1 MKPNRVLLP
10 LLLATCALLAT
21 RAAQANVVVTIQSV
35 LGPIDLELFDQVAPL
50 TVANFLAYTDSAA
63 YDDSFIHRSVP
74 LFVIQGGGF
83 KVIGGQIAN
92 VATNPPSVLN
102 EPGLSN
108 VRGTVAMAKIGGQPD
123 SATTQWFVN
132 VGNNTPLDTDNGGFT
147 VFADVISGMAIVDQ
161 INALVRVNAGGAF
174 AELPTV
180 GWTPPNPVVVPT
192 NLVMLSDVSRRT
204 TPLCGDLNAD
214 AQINGVDVAR
224 VRAALANPGGS
235 ALSPAEAARC
245 SVAGTSTDCNVV
257 DTTVVR
263 RRLAGRGPLRAQ
275 ICPAAL

>member
-1 MKPNRVLLP
+1 MKPTRVLLT
-10 LLLATCALLAT
+10 LLLATCAFLAA
-21 RAAQANVVVTIQSV
+21 RAAQANVVVTIHSV
-35 LGPIDLELFDQVAPL
+35 LGPFDLELFDQVAPL

-74 LFVIQGGGF
+74 GFVIQGGGF
-83 KVIGGQIAN
+83 KVIGSQVFD
-92 VATNPPSVLN
+92 VAANPPTVLN

-108 VRGTVAMAKIGGQPD
+108 VRGTVAMAKIGMQPD

-132 VGNNTPLDTDNGGFT
+132 VGNNTSLDTSNGGFT
-147 VFADVISGMAIVDQ
+147 VFADVISGMSVVDG
-161 INALVRVNAGGAF
+161 INALIRANAGGPF
-174 AELPTV
+174 TELPTV
-180 GWTPPNPVVVPT
+180 NWTPGNPLVVPT

-214 AQINGVDVAR
+214 AQINAADVAR
-224 VRAALANPGGS
+224 VRAALANPTGS
-235 ALSPAEAARC
+235 ALTPGEAARC